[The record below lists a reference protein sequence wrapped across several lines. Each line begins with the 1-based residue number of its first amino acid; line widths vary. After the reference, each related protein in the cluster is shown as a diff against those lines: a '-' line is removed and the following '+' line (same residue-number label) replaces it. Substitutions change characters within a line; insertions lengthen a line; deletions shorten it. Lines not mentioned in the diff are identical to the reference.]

1 MADYNAKVPVEPE
14 RTHELHDQAAMPKA
28 PEASKG
34 TWARRFSILGIGI
47 ILAVVLTAMGV
58 EIRAGWESHRDWV
71 VPVIAQGAGIAGICL
86 AYLLVRGRTDLAG
99 PGIIAL
105 FVVLA
110 LMGANYLRGLD
121 TEGSDALRDWFSA
134 ISGIIYGAALLS
146 FIAGWLVAE
155 IKAPT
160 KPPQPEGM

>member
-1 MADYNAKVPVEPE
+1 MADYSAKVPVEPE
-14 RTHELHDQAAMPKA
+14 HTDELHDQTKMPNA
-28 PEASKG
+28 PEPSRAA
-34 TWARRFSILGIGI
+34 WARRFSILGIGI

-105 FVVLA
+105 LVVLV
-110 LMGANYLRGLD
+110 LMGANFLRGTD
-121 TEGSDALRDWFSA
+121 TEGGDALRDWLSA

-155 IKAPT
+155 IKTPT